1 MWAVIEALLKTLAA
15 AVAANRQYIRF
26 GRINPAHFVSD
37 MTAALALDKRLA
49 LANPKDG
56 YKEERQVVIRADEIG
71 LTQATIGA
79 DAWLALEF
87 FPSRSYTADENHLA
101 SLTNLP

>member
-1 MWAVIEALLKTLAA
+1 
-15 AVAANRQYIRF
+15 
-26 GRINPAHFVSD
+26 
-37 MTAALALDKRLA
+37 
-49 LANPKDG
+49 
-56 YKEERQVVIRADEIG
+56 

-101 SLTNLP
+101 SLTALPRLQMRKPKLQL